1 LVRDSLINISMT
13 LYESCIIVVTEK
25 IFLSLLTINYMFAAT
40 ITDGSEDITSVHYS
54 SIPESELAIL
64 KRPSDEVS
72 LIFFLIHL

>member
-1 LVRDSLINISMT
+1 
-13 LYESCIIVVTEK
+13 
-25 IFLSLLTINYMFAAT
+25 MFAAT

-72 LIFFLIHL
+72 LIFFLIHS